1 MSKLK
6 VLIVEDEIIIAWN
19 LKQTLELW
27 ENEVLPIAASAEK
40 AVEQAR
46 TGAPDLILMD
56 MALKGNKTGIDAAM
70 DIRQF
75 SQVPIIFLTGN
86 THLASDPRVQAARA
100 QGMYAKPPSERQLR
114 EMLEIGRRKG
124 GRGSGLLV
132 VSEN

>member
-27 ENEVLPIAASAEK
+27 EIEVLPIAASAEK

-56 MALKGNKTGIDAAM
+56 MVLKGDKTGINAAM
-70 DIRQF
+70 EIRRF

-86 THLASDPRVQAARA
+86 SHLLSDPRIQAAQA
-100 QGMYAKPPSERQLR
+100 QGMYAKPPSEDQLR
-114 EMLEIGRRKG
+114 EMLEIARKTRGR
-124 GRGSGLLV
+124 
-132 VSEN
+132 